1 MYTYDKITDRGRN
14 RYPGEGLSKGRYKFI
29 LESVPISIRKL
40 LGNLSIDELDG
51 IEEFRLKV
59 DAPLMV
65 YGSGFSAF
73 VTEDGRLSKQKT
85 GAYIVTGEDA
95 AKALQLMCN
104 CSLYSIEDDLKSG
117 FVTIRGGHRIGVVG
131 KVVTDGGRVKT
142 IKDISGLNIR
152 VSREVR
158 GCAGSI
164 MPYLIK
170 NRTGAYNTLIISP
183 PQCGKTT
190 LLRDIIRQ
198 LSGGI
203 PSLGFEGIKVGVVDE
218 RSEIA
223 GCFKGV
229 PQNDVGIRTDV
240 LDACPK
246 AQGMMMLIRSMSP
259 AVIATDELGRHED
272 LTAVGEAVNA
282 GVSILTTVHGW
293 GRDDAARKP
302 VIRELLGNGMFER
315 IVVLSRK
322 HGPGTIDEIYDG
334 IMGKNIS
341 VSGGGIG

>member
-1 MYTYDKITDRGRN
+1 MDREKN
-14 RYPGEGLSKGRYKFI
+14 RYPGEGISKGRYRFI
-29 LESVPISIRKL
+29 LESVPISIRSL
-40 LGNLSIDELDG
+40 LSNLSIDELDG

-65 YGSGFSAF
+65 YGSGFNAF

-85 GAYIVTGEDA
+85 RAYVVTEEDA
-95 AKALQLMCN
+95 SKALQLMCN
-104 CSLYSIEDDLKSG
+104 CSLYSIEDDLRSG
-117 FVTIRGGHRIGVVG
+117 FITIRGGHRIGVAG
-131 KVVTDGGRVKT
+131 KVVTDGGRIKT
-142 IKDISGLNIR
+142 IKDISSLNIR
-152 VSREVR
+152 VSREVL
-158 GCAGSI
+158 GCAGSVI
-164 MPYLIK
+164 PYLIK
-170 NRTGAYNTLIISP
+170 DRTGVYNTLIISP

-198 LSGGI
+198 LSGGV

-223 GCFKGV
+223 GCYKGV

-246 AQGMMMLIRSMSP
+246 AQGVMMLIRSMSP
-259 AVIATDELGRHED
+259 VVIATDELGRPED

-302 VIRELLGNGMFER
+302 VIGELLRDGVFER

-322 HGPGTIDEIYDG
+322 RGPGTIDEIYDG
-334 IMGKNIS
+334 ALGKKIS
-341 VSGGGIG
+341 VSGGGVG